1 MKYLLDT
8 NICIHWLRGQF
19 SIAETVDA
27 HGLEN
32 CFISEITKAEL
43 LYGQRIAM
51 RKGVKVDQGGLEKF
65 LDAVRTVPVSDALE
79 LYAAEKDRLC
89 SAGTPLE
96 DFDLL
101 IGCTAI
107 TGGYIL
113 VSENVSHMS
122 RLSGMRLENWSSR

>member
-8 NICIHWLRGQF
+8 NICIHWLRGRF
-19 SIAETVDA
+19 SIAEAVDA

-51 RKGVKVDQGGLEKF
+51 RKGMNVKADALAEF
-65 LDAVRTVPVSDALE
+65 LDTIKAVPVGGALE

-89 SAGTPLE
+89 AAGTPLE

-107 TGGYIL
+107 SGGYVL
-113 VSENVSHMS
+113 VSENSGHMS
-122 RLSGMRLENWSSR
+122 RLSGIRLENWSSR